1 MADIDQVRDKNHEGD
16 NMANQHGAIIVFTEH
31 MTETKKKGKGRR
43 DVGWQHGVAIDGKAS
58 KVKCNYCHEEYS
70 SGGVFRFKHHLAGTR
85 KNVAPCRAVPNDV
98 RLQMLDKV
106 NKSQSNLIE
115 KRKRTPSEDVQ
126 DNEAKKK
133 LMRCVRIL
141 DGLEGIGGG
150 PFTKA
155 LKILKEDPL
164 WRDVFLA
171 LSDDRKKDFV
181 LNL

>member
-1 MADIDQVRDKNHEGD
+1 MASIDQFRDKNHEGD
-16 NMANQHGAIIVFTEH
+16 MPSQHGAPEVLRECIRI
-31 MTETKKKGKGRR
+31 TKKKGKGRH
-43 DVGWQHGVAIDGKAS
+43 DVGWLHGIAVDGNAS
-58 KVKCNYCHEEYS
+58 KIKCKYCNKVYS
-70 SGGVFRFKHHLAGTR
+70 SGVSRFKHHLAGTH
-85 KNVAPCRAVPNDV
+85 KNVKPCSAVPNDV
-98 RLQMLDKV
+98 CQQMLDKV
-106 NKSQSNLIE
+106 NKVQSNLIE
-115 KRKRTPSEDVQ
+115 KRTPSEDVQ
-126 DNEAKKK
+126 DNEANKK
-133 LMRCVRIL
+133 LMTCIDIL

>member
-1 MADIDQVRDKNHEGD
+1 
-16 NMANQHGAIIVFTEH
+16 
-31 MTETKKKGKGRR
+31 GRH
-43 DVGWQHGVAIDGKAS
+43 DVGWQHGIAVDGKAS
-58 KVKCNYCHEEYS
+58 KVKCNYCNEEY
-70 SGGVFRFKHHLAGTR
+70 SGGVFRFKHHLAGTH
-85 KNVAPCRAVPNDV
+85 KYVAPCRAVPNDV
-98 RLQMLDKV
+98 RQQMLDVV
-106 NKSQSNLIE
+106 NKLQSNRIE

-126 DNEAKKK
+126 DNESNKK
-133 LMRCVRIL
+133 LMNCIQIL

>member
-31 MTETKKKGKGRR
+31 MTETKKKG
-43 DVGWQHGVAIDGKAS
+43 
-58 KVKCNYCHEEYS
+58 
-70 SGGVFRFKHHLAGTR
+70 
-85 KNVAPCRAVPNDV
+85 
-98 RLQMLDKV
+98 KV